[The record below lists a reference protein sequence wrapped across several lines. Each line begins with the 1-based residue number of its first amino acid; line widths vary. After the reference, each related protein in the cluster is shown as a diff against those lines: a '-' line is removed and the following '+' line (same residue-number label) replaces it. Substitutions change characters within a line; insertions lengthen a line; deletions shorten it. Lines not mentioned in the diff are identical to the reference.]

1 MWQMY
6 RASCPAKMK
15 SKRLHEENV
24 AQNFTRMVW
33 NARKSHRLLNF
44 FFNQKISWV
53 HLQTHK

>member
-33 NARKSHRLLNF
+33 NARKSHRFLSF

>member
-1 MWQMY
+1 MY